1 VACSGPAAPLRQF
14 KPDVSGA
21 AQPGWIKRDSRY
33 LVMGS
38 TAVSRTVRLD
48 ELILVDK
55 SSKRQKLEEKLGY

>member
-1 VACSGPAAPLRQF
+1 
-14 KPDVSGA
+14 
-21 AQPGWIKRDSRY
+21 
-33 LVMGS
+33 MGS